1 MKRHGRGFPL
11 AVGAVAG
18 LLLGWLLPMLLGSPI
33 AAFGTTLRDNPRM
46 SDAVVGAGGF
56 LVYIAE
62 APGMYIAEHLRHAL
76 PAPDLIN
83 AIGWT
88 LSGLLIGGFVAAFRE
103 SQASDELMPGLAA
116 GALGGMLFG
125 WLIPSI
131 SRTLGACFAHCW
143 MHEGILG
150 EIARIGGDLLR
161 AVGVLGELPWRLL
174 AGGDEQVTPLLAAPV
189 SAAVWAVIGMIAA
202 AAVVALR
209 QMAAGSDFTPD
220 PGAPEGD
227 ER

>member
-1 MKRHGRGFPL
+1 MRRHRRELPL
-11 AVGAVAG
+11 LIGALAG
-18 LLLGWLLPMLLGSPI
+18 LLLGWLLPALLGPPI
-33 AAFGTTLRDNPRM
+33 AAGAPTLRDDPRL
-46 SDAVVGAGGF
+46 SDASVGAGGL

-62 APGMYIAEHLRHAL
+62 APGMYIAEHLTHAL
-76 PAPDLIN
+76 PALDLIN
-83 AIGWT
+83 AIGWM
-88 LSGLLIGGFVAAFRE
+88 LSGLLIGSFVAAVRE
-103 SQASDELMPGLAA
+103 SHASDDLMPGLAA

-131 SRTLGACFAHCW
+131 SRTLAACFAHCW

-189 SAAVWAVIGMIAA
+189 SGAIWAMIGMTA
-202 AAVVALR
+202 AAVVIVLR
-209 QMAAGSDFTPD
+209 QTAA
-220 PGAPEGD
+220 ED
-227 ER
+227 EEITDS